1 MNICHVCDSNKHTKD
16 LMRWNYE
23 PSDIF
28 MTIRIFN
35 ILKARRPKCSFQK
48 YGKTYFI
55 FENQKYTVKRVRNL

>member
-1 MNICHVCDSNKHTKD
+1 
-16 LMRWNYE
+16 MRWNYE